1 MDIAAL
7 VLWILTAGGGSV
19 LLGTWLTKGGTR
31 TEGAGSRFPVPVIFG
46 HFALAAIGLVLWIAY
61 VATDTTGIG
70 WAAFVL
76 LLVVALLG
84 FTMFARWVPTYLS
97 MRRGPDADP
106 SVYAASAT
114 GSVTTVP
121 TTATA
126 ARTAESHFPVPIVLG
141 HGALAATTLVLVL
154 IALLT
159 G

>member
-7 VLWILTAGGGSV
+7 ILWILTAGGGFV
-19 LLGTWLTKGGTR
+19 LLGTWLAKGGAR
-31 TEGAGSRFPVPVIFG
+31 PDGPGSRLPVPVIFG

-70 WAAFVL
+70 WTAFVL

-97 MRRGPDADP
+97 MRRGSEADP
-106 SVYAASAT
+106 SVYAASAS
-114 GSVTTVP
+114 GAVTTAQA
-121 TTATA
+121 TATA

-141 HGALAATTLVLVL
+141 HGALAATTLVFVL
-154 IALLT
+154 IALVT